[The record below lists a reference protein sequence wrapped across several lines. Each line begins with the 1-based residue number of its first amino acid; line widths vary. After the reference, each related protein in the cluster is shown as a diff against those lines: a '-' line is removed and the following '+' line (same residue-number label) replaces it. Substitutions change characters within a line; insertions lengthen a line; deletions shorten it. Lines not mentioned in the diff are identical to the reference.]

1 MTPTHGFVYAA
12 SRRGKTTFA
21 SSFAKAG
28 QALMAVT
35 REPGPTQAGLL
46 AAGVDNCPIFVP
58 KTPEELFTFLE
69 YTEPFLALHFDGYKP
84 GAILFDNLQGL
95 QQLIVGSPAE
105 PEREIAGLKIPKQE
119 ATGIMRIPIKRAEAE
134 SGQPAQMDYG
144 ILGRFTRRFL
154 SLVDSLPYHTLITA
168 TESLEFD
175 EKYKKDTQGMSQ
187 QAAAGRTRKIKGYP
201 ATEGFMIKPVLPSL
215 VAGYYLHLTKRGD
228 KFIIHT
234 QPHVDA
240 EGVEWFADP
249 RGLRT
254 QAKEIDWTNKS
265 AWDIL
270 QLGG

>member
-1 MTPTHGFVYAA
+1 MIHSHGFIYAA

-21 SSFAKAG
+21 ASFAKAG

-35 REPGPTQAGLL
+35 REPGPTQAGLS
-46 AAGVDNCPIFVP
+46 AAGVDCPIFVP
-58 KTPEELFTFLE
+58 KTPEELFAFME
-69 YTEPFLALHFDGYKP
+69 YTEPFLAKHFEGFKP

-95 QQLIVGSPAE
+95 QQLIIGTAAE
-105 PEREIAGLKIPKQE
+105 PEREIAGLKLPKE
-119 ATGIMRIPIKRAEAE
+119 DATGIMRIPIKRAEAE
-134 SGQPAQMDYG
+134 SGQLAQLDYAV
-144 ILGRFTRRFL
+144 LGRFTRRFL
-154 SLVDSLPYHTLITA
+154 SLVDALPYHTLITS
-168 TESLEFD
+168 TETIEFD
-175 EKYKKDTQGMSQ
+175 ENYKKSTQGMSSS
-187 QAAAGRTRKIKGYP
+187 AAAGRPRKLKGYP

-234 QPHVDA
+234 QPHIDA

-249 RGLRT
+249 RGLKT
-254 QAKEIDWTNKS
+254 QTKEIDWTNRS